1 MTLSGI
7 SCRTGGMQEET
18 GAAVHRGGFPTTR
31 LSAVRAA
38 GSRDQGE
45 RDRGFGA
52 VVDAYWKPVYKYVR
66 FRWNEDD
73 EGAKDATQ
81 GFFARAFE
89 KGWLARYDPERGAFR
104 TFLRTCLDGYM
115 GNERQAARRQKR
127 SPGEPLLSLD
137 FATAEGELKEHPLP
151 DSKSMEDFFREE
163 FARGVFA
170 WAVETLRVACAERG
184 RDLAFRVF
192 EKYDLDPDPD
202 APPTYASL
210 ARELGTAEFR
220 VNNALHVARREFRRL
235 VLERL
240 RELTGSDREYRNEAR
255 RLLGRNPP

>member
-1 MTLSGI
+1 M
-7 SCRTGGMQEET
+7 REEA
-18 GAAVHRGGFPTTR
+18 GASVRRGGFPTTR

-38 GSRDQGE
+38 GSREPGE

-89 KGWLARYDPERGAFR
+89 KSWLARYDPGRGTFR

-115 GNERQAARRQKR
+115 ANERKAARRLKR
-127 SPGEPLLSLD
+127 HPGEPLLRLD
-137 FATAEGELKEHPLP
+137 FATAEGELQSHPLP
-151 DSKSMEDFFREE
+151 VGKSVEDFFREE

-170 WAVETLRVACAERG
+170 WAVEMLRADCAGRG
-184 RDLAFRVF
+184 RDLDFRVF
-192 EKYDLDPDPD
+192 ERYDLEPDPD

-210 ARELGTAEFR
+210 ARDLGTAESR
-220 VNNALHVARREFRRL
+220 VTNALHVARREFRRL
-235 VLERL
+235 VLTRL

-255 RLLGRNPP
+255 RLLGKDPP